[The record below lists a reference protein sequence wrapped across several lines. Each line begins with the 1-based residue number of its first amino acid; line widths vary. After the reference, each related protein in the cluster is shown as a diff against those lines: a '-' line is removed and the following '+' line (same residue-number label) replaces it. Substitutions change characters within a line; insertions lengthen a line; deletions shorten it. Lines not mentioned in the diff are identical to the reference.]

1 MHELKHHRPAFPR
14 PSWTA
19 LGGATLT
26 GLAWAVDA
34 RRRERKAHQV
44 HRVLV
49 DLLLNALHSGDPVTE
64 RHSRRVAD
72 LTDSLS
78 RSYQLGQAARA
89 RLRIAALLHDLG
101 KIDDQLFE
109 LVHGCDPLSP
119 AEREKMK
126 GHPGEAAEILGP
138 LELLHPGITSV
149 IKAHHECWDGSGYP
163 SGLRG
168 EEIPLDARLL
178 TAADVFDAL
187 TQRRSYREPVPV
199 EEALEMIGEGAGRK
213 FDPEVVRRIAEPEV
227 RSSWEAIAAR
237 GREDERRA
245 AEESTA
251 EESAAG
257 ELAASG

>member
-1 MHELKHHRPAFPR
+1 MHDPNQRRSTPLRT
-14 PSWTA
+14 SWAA

-26 GLAWAVDA
+26 GVAWAVDA
-34 RRRERKAHQV
+34 RRRERKADQV
-44 HRVLV
+44 HRILV

-64 RHSRRVAD
+64 RHSRRVAA

-78 RSYQLGQAARA
+78 RSYRLGEAARA

-101 KIDDQLFE
+101 KIDDQLFD
-109 LVHGCDPLSP
+109 LVHGCDPLTP
-119 AEREKMK
+119 EEREKMQ

-149 IKAHHECWDGSGYP
+149 VRAHHECWDGSGYP

-178 TAADVFDAL
+178 SAADVFDAL
-187 TQRRSYREPVPV
+187 TQRRSYREPIPV
-199 EEALEMIGEGAGRK
+199 AEALEKIGESAGRK
-213 FDPEVVRRIAEPEV
+213 FDPEVIRRLAEPEV
-227 RSSWEAIAAR
+227 RARWMAIAAR
-237 GREDERRA
+237 GREEERRA
-245 AEESTA
+245 AEESRA
-251 EESAAG
+251 D